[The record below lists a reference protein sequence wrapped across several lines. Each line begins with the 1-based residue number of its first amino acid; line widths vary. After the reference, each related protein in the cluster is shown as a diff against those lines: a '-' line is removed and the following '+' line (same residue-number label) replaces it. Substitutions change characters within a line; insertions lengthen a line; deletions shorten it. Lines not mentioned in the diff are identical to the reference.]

1 MKPLIWIIGALG
13 VVAVIACLVFA
24 FVAIWTV
31 DQAQQGRF
39 TASAVVSGLIACL
52 AAFGGAVLLEVAS

>member
-1 MKPLIWIIGALG
+1 MKPLAWAIGAIG
-13 VVAVIACLVFA
+13 VVAVIACLVFG
-24 FVAIWTV
+24 FIAIWTV

-52 AAFGGAVLLEVAS
+52 AAFGGAMLLDVAS